1 MSRKTRKLI
10 WSAPL
15 VAVIAVVGAL
25 ALFMTLAP
33 NGAQAHD
40 VPGVP
45 TNLTAEAAP
54 DDPATTEVEGRT
66 QIKLM
71 WQAPSGTAM
80 DITGYR
86 IDRSKDGHVWEELV
100 ANSGTPN
107 VLEHVD
113 EVAGSKTGQTY
124 FYRVLAIN
132 SSGTSPMSI
141 ISDGTTKPLTAPER
155 PATSSATA
163 NGPTEIVVKWTSP
176 EDDGGKQVTKY
187 RIHIDPDGEVGF
199 PPLATEDMPGT
210 GDRIV
215 EGDIC
220 EFSTNGNGFEYRHK
234 GLLEKEEYRY
244 QIYAMNE
251 IGYSSGAAI
260 RGATTDPK
268 EEPDAPTG
276 LLAVQLSATQT
287 ALYWNWP
294 ADNGGAEITE
304 FRIEV
309 AERSGDWPES
319 TVDGVEA
326 SADAVSNVDLTASTT
341 DTPPVPIDN
350 GVIRLAETTRDGER
364 AYELLHTHGFDPITN
379 AVDDPAVD
387 DDRSDIGQT
396 LHYRVFA
403 VTGTFG
409 QSDELRSRSAG
420 SVRVTL
426 VGDGDDTDLLIDL
439 PPMLVLPT
447 AGAPAAATNP
457 HGNYSEITLDWTVP
471 SDNPTSYR
479 IDYSADGI
487 EWKSLEVDTVLTRA
501 GGYTDDELKPVT
513 TRHYRVFAKR
523 GQQFRP
529 AAKSAAAMTGLA
541 IAPSNVRNL
550 TVTAMGPDTM
560 HVRWDQP
567 EYDGGAP
574 ITHYQVQVSDNGTR
588 DWTIAKWISVEK
600 DPTTC
605 TPEPV
610 GEWTHK
616 GLLADTTKYYWVYA
630 INSASTP
637 ENVSATILATT
648 PDTGVD
654 PDTDFATT
662 GPASRPGVPTG
673 LAAELAKDSNLKG
686 AGRQGVLVLWNSP
699 PKPPGSPIS
708 SYRIE
713 RKVMGEDNDEWVE
726 LEAASTASQTHYT
739 DRDEPAADEMRYY
752 RVAATNR
759 LTDDAEGLSDWSNVI
774 RMPIADH
781 THEPVAGPEVG
792 PEVGPATSVTT
803 GPFNA
808 GGVIQVNWDAA
819 PNATGYIIYAV
830 NVDELDD
837 ANGQIVVAPVNDAA
851 AETFNLGGLNVGD
864 TYDIYVVATAKEMV
878 AWPASAD
885 VKQVPSN

>member
-71 WQAPSGTAM
+71 WQAPSGTGM

-113 EVAGSKTGQTY
+113 EVDGSKTGQTY

-141 ISDGTTKPLTAPER
+141 INDGTTKPLTVPER

-163 NGPTEIVVKWTSP
+163 NGATEIVVKWTSP
-176 EDDGGKQVTKY
+176 EDDGGKPVIGY
-187 RIHIDPDGEVGF
+187 RIHIDPHGTVGF
-199 PPLATEDMPGT
+199 PMLVTPDMPGIA
-210 GDRIV
+210 DNIV
-215 EGDIC
+215 EGDVC
-220 EFSTNGNGFEYRHK
+220 EFSSNGNGFEYRHK
-234 GLLEKEEYRY
+234 GLLEKREYRY
-244 QIYAMNE
+244 QIYAINE
-251 IGYSSGAAI
+251 INPSAGSAI
-260 RGATTDPK
+260 RGATTDQK
-268 EEPDAPTG
+268 EAPDAPTG
-276 LLAVQLSATQT
+276 LLAVQLSDVQT

-294 ADNGGAEITE
+294 ANKGGADITE

-309 AERSGDWPES
+309 AESSGDWPES
-319 TVDGVEA
+319 TVNGVLT
-326 SADAVSNVDLTASTT
+326 SGAVSNVLLTGETGSPAV
-341 DTPPVPIDN
+341 PVDN
-350 GVIRLAETTRDGER
+350 GVIRLAATTDTDGN
-364 AYELLHTHGFDPITN
+364 AYELLHTHGFNPLTNTEEADPD
-379 AVDDPAVD
+379 V
-387 DDRSDIGQT
+387 GQT

-403 VTGTFG
+403 VTGIFG
-409 QSDELRSRSAG
+409 ESDELRSRSAS

-426 VGDGDDTDLLIDL
+426 VGDADGDNAVDL
-439 PPMLVLPT
+439 PPMLEPAPT
-447 AGAPAAATNP
+447 AGAPAAATDP

-471 SDNPTSYR
+471 ADNATSYR
-479 IDYSADGI
+479 IDYSTDGI
-487 EWKSLEVDTVLTRA
+487 KWKSLETDTVLARA
-501 GGYTDDELKPVT
+501 GDYTDDELEPVT
-513 TRHYRVFAKR
+513 TRHYRVFPKQ
-523 GQQFRP
+523 GQKFRP
-529 AAKSAAAMTGLA
+529 AAKTAAITTGVA
-541 IAPSNVRNL
+541 IAPGNVQNV
-550 TVTAMGPDTM
+550 TATAMGPDQI
-560 HVRWDQP
+560 HLRWDQP

-574 ITHYQVQVSDNGTR
+574 ITHYQVQVSNNGTT
-588 DWTIAKWISVEK
+588 WTEIAQWISVEK
-600 DPTTC
+600 DPATC
-605 TPEPV
+605 SPEPV

-616 GLLADTTKYYWVYA
+616 GLLADTTKYYRVYA
-630 INSASTP
+630 INSASAPVGTVA
-637 ENVSATILATT
+637 EKVLAETAANR
-648 PDTGVD
+648 VD
-654 PDTDFATT
+654 PDADFATT

-673 LAAELAKDSNLKG
+673 LGAELARDSNLKSSG
-686 AGRQGVLVLWNSP
+686 KQGVLVIWNSP

-713 RKVMGEDNDEWVE
+713 RKVMGEDDDAWVE

-774 RMPIADH
+774 RIPIAEH
-781 THEPVAGPEVG
+781 THQPASTALTAPSDVMATFAVTDPGDITVTWTPGENAAGGHLVLLFNSDFTEV
-792 PEVGPATSVTT
+792 PHVGTPTEEGMYTIPDVTT
-803 GPFNA
+803 A
-808 GGVIQVNWDAA
+808 GDYVVVVVSIKSRSEYLYNYDR
-819 PNATGYIIYAV
+819 V
-830 NVDELDD
+830 NV
-837 ANGQIVVAPVNDAA
+837 P
-851 AETFNLGGLNVGD
+851 
-864 TYDIYVVATAKEMV
+864 
-878 AWPASAD
+878 
-885 VKQVPSN
+885 